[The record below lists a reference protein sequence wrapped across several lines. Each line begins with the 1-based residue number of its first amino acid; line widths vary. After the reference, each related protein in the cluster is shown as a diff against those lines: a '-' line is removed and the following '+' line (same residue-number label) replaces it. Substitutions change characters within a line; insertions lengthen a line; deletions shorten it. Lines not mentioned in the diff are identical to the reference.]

1 MDRVTELVLVGFAAV
16 AGAAAPGCPLD
27 RARRALGPSWAEL
40 ALDAV
45 TDEAQRLA
53 HEGRCDL
60 IDVADAVACVV
71 GRLVTLADLDAS
83 EPPSDE
89 DLDRFFARNSY
100 VTCDGVT
107 VGVTPVACLRSTTD
121 RALAARSRLA

>member
-53 HEGRCDL
+53 HEGRRCDL
-60 IDVADAVACVV
+60 IDVADAVAC
-71 GRLVTLADLDAS
+71 
-83 EPPSDE
+83 
-89 DLDRFFARNSY
+89 
-100 VTCDGVT
+100 
-107 VGVTPVACLRSTTD
+107 
-121 RALAARSRLA
+121 ALAARSRLA